1 MRQWIGYAA
10 ALALAGCGGG
20 GGGDAN
26 KAAGGN
32 EGAGAEAGGNAGAG
46 AEAGGGGSGGSG
58 GSASLQPGQWEIT
71 TNVTRITVPGMP
83 AGMSPP
89 MPPPTTVRACLT
101 AAQAAQPGAGFLSGS
116 GEAQGCTYES
126 NSISGGRIQ
135 AVVQCNQQGTTMRST
150 MTGQFTA
157 DSYEVNQQVE
167 TSAQG
172 QNMQMESRTTGR
184 RTGDCPG

>member
-1 MRQWIGYAA
+1 MRQWIGIAA

-20 GGGDAN
+20 EGGDAN
-26 KAAGGN
+26 EAAGN
-32 EGAGAEAGGNAGAG
+32 AGGNAGAG
-46 AEAGGGGSGGSG
+46 AGGGEAGSGG

-71 TNVTRITVPGMP
+71 TNVTSMNVPGMP
-83 AGMSPP
+83 AGMAPP

-126 NSISGGRIQ
+126 NSIGGGRIQ
-135 AVVQCNQQGTTMRST
+135 AVVQCNQAGTTMRST
-150 MTGQFTA
+150 MSGQFTA
-157 DSYEVNQQVE
+157 TSYEVNQQVE

-172 QNMQMESRTTGR
+172 QNMQIESRTTGR
-184 RTGDCPG
+184 RVGDCPG

>member
-1 MRQWIGYAA
+1 MRQWIGIAA

-20 GGGDAN
+20 GEGGDAN
-26 KAAGGN
+26 KAAGN
-32 EGAGAEAGGNAGAG
+32 AGGNAGAG
-46 AEAGGGGSGGSG
+46 AEGGEAGGGG

-71 TNVTRITVPGMP
+71 TNVTSMNVPGMP
-83 AGMSPP
+83 AGMTPP

-126 NSISGGRIQ
+126 NSIGGGRIQ
-135 AVVQCNQQGTTMRST
+135 AVVQCNQAGTTMRST

-172 QNMQMESRTTGR
+172 QNMQIQSRTTGR
-184 RTGDCPG
+184 RVGDCPA

>member
-1 MRQWIGYAA
+1 MRQWIGFAG

-20 GGGDAN
+20 DGDAN
-26 KAAGGN
+26 KAATGN
-32 EGAGAEAGGNAGAG
+32 MSGNAGAGAEAGGNAGSG
-46 AEAGGGGSGGSG
+46 AESGGGGG

-71 TNVTRITVPGMP
+71 TNVTRLAVPGMP

-116 GEAQGCTYES
+116 GEGQGCTYES
-126 NSISGGRIQ
+126 NSIGGGRIQ
-135 AVVQCNQQGTTMRST
+135 AVVQCSQQGTTMRST

-157 DSYEVNQQVE
+157 TSYEVSQQAQI
-167 TSAQG
+167 SAQG
-172 QNMQMESRTTGR
+172 QTTETESRTTGR
-184 RTGDCPG
+184 RVGDCPG

>member
-20 GGGDAN
+20 DSGDAN

-32 EGAGAEAGGNAGAG
+32 ESAGAEAGGNAGAA
-46 AEAGGGGSGGSG
+46 AEAGGGGSGGG

-71 TNVTRITVPGMP
+71 TNVTRITMPGMP

-135 AVVQCNQQGTTMRST
+135 AVVQCSQQGTTMRST

-157 DSYEVNQQVE
+157 DSYEVSQQAQI
-167 TSAQG
+167 SAQG
-172 QNMQMESRTTGR
+172 QNMETESRTTGR
-184 RTGDCPG
+184 RVGDCPG